1 MTELKETLKELE
13 KTQHEYWNVSRQTA
27 VFMSMLVKISRTKSA
42 LEIGTSN
49 GYSTLWL
56 AEALTHT
63 GGHLTTIEF
72 WEKRQKI
79 AVENLKKHGLLEHVT
94 PIIGSAI
101 EVLPELDINPDFV
114 FIDANKAEYIKY
126 FDILKDKMPV
136 GSILLADNVLSHKEK
151 VKPFV
156 DKISADSDFQSQVL
170 DLPAGMLMAL
180 KLK

>member
-1 MTELKETLKELE
+1 MVELEETFKELE
-13 KTQHEYWNVSRQTA
+13 KTQHEFWNVSRQTA
-27 VFMSMLVKISRTKSA
+27 VFMSMLIKISDVKSA

-49 GYSTLWL
+49 GYSTLWI

-79 AVENLKKHGLLEHVT
+79 AVENLIKHGLIEKVT
-94 PIIGSAI
+94 PITGSALQI
-101 EVLPELDINPDFV
+101 LPNLDINPDFV

-126 FDILKDKMPV
+126 FEILKDKMKK
-136 GSILLADNVLSHKEK
+136 GAILLADNVLSHKEK

-156 DKISADSDFQSQVL
+156 DNISADPDFQCQIL

-180 KLK
+180 KLV